1 MEVEEG
7 GTVRNL
13 TLFCPEKKEK
23 GLAFYVNTS
32 YTEKTRWGKVGKNP
46 LKDHLSGGR

>member
-1 MEVEEG
+1 VWK
-7 GTVRNL
+7 VLRNL

-32 YTEKTRWGKVGKNP
+32 YTEKQGGGKWVKIP
-46 LKDHLSGGR
+46 